1 MFKIFA
7 GLKGS
12 GKTKHLIEM
21 VNNAQSTTTGN
32 VVCIEQG
39 TKLIHEINYHT
50 RLIDTTT
57 YDVDNAQKLYGFVC
71 GILSAN
77 HDVTDLFIDSALK
90 ICKNDMDEFEAFIL
104 HLIPLFEKNNVNFTV
119 TASVEVEKIPESIKQ
134 YLA

>member
-21 VNNAQSTTTGN
+21 VNAAQTSTTGN

-39 TKLIHEINYHT
+39 TKLIHEINPHT
-50 RLIDTTT
+50 RLIDTTV
-57 YDVDNAQKLYGFVC
+57 YGVDDWEKLYGFVC
-71 GILSAN
+71 GILASN
-77 HDVTDLFIDSALK
+77 YDVTDLFIDSALK
-90 ICKNDMDEFEAFIL
+90 ICKDDMEGFDTFTSKAVPML
-104 HLIPLFEKNNVNFTV
+104 EKENVNFTI
-119 TASVEVEKIPESIKQ
+119 TASVEVEKLPESLKK